1 MKPALPQ
8 STALSLSVAVTQQ
21 FCRAKL
27 RNADANALQSSAHR
41 LARDDGD
48 TRQWSIK

>member
-8 STALSLSVAVTQQ
+8 STALSLGVAITQQ

-27 RNADANALQSSAHR
+27 RQTIQTIGMRNVFK
-41 LARDDGD
+41 
-48 TRQWSIK
+48 T